1 MKFNVSYFGV
11 FQEVELKWLS
21 GIASF
26 FELARITSLE
36 VGESVTLRHGNMGGS
51 EVKEL
56 FHVTRV
62 A

>member
-11 FQEVELKWLS
+11 GQDVELRWLS
-21 GIASF
+21 GIATF

-36 VGESVTLRHGNMGGS
+36 VGESVTLRHGNPGGGA
-51 EVKEL
+51 VKEL
-56 FHVTRV
+56 FHITRV